1 MYIIHFQGG
10 FANAKSLKKLEH
22 VNPNVK
28 MVDYASAATVSVK
41 TDTLDHVA
49 SAKTAKTDF
58 VLRKKNNF
66 AVVLEIRLAQV
77 INNILSRWVVL
88 N

>member
-1 MYIIHFQGG
+1 MNIVHFQGD
-10 FANAKSLKKLEH
+10 FANAKNLKKLEH
-22 VNPNVK
+22 VSPNVK

-77 INNILSRWVVL
+77 LNNILSLWMVL
-88 N
+88 I

>member
-1 MYIIHFQGG
+1 M
-10 FANAKSLKKLEH
+10 
-22 VNPNVK
+22 NPNVK

-41 TDTLDHVA
+41 TDTSDHVA

-77 INNILSRWVVL
+77 INNILSRCVVF
-88 N
+88 